1 MLRLNGTSIAAIEN
15 VSSSNVAMAA
25 LKSEY
30 RMALAH
36 KISVVDTAGNSY
48 INSRVLVQW
57 LRGAECKRIDKEIYD
72 KQFMAMQN
80 SNDSGTGSPDYKGRL
95 D

>member
-1 MLRLNGTSIAAIEN
+1 MLRLNGTTIAAIEN

-30 RMALAH
+30 RMALSH
-36 KISVVDTAGNSY
+36 KVSVVDKAGNSY
-48 INSRVLVQW
+48 VNSRVLVQF
-57 LRGAECKRIDKEIYD
+57 LLGAECKRIDKEIYD

-80 SNDSGTGSPDYKGRL
+80 NNNGGDGSIDHKGRL